1 MLVGLLYLILFQLF
15 GHMMVVAFGLP
26 IPSPVLGLVFLF
38 IFLLIKGH
46 LPESLLTVSSV
57 LLPLLPLFLIPASA
71 GIIEH
76 GPLLEKDG
84 LAIAVAL
91 LVSLTAS
98 ILITPYLFI
107 FFTRLLRKQS

>member
-1 MLVGLLYLILFQLF
+1 HDFPPRGNADHYFRHWSNSGVFAQITTQLR
-15 GHMMVVAFGLP
+15 GDLR
-26 IPSPVLGLVFLF
+26 
-38 IFLLIKGH
+38 
-46 LPESLLTVSSV
+46 ESLGRCRE
-57 LLPLLPLFLIPASA
+57 ASA